1 KVTHV
6 VNDCLFLQYID
17 ATRSVPRDQLNAL
30 KDRRIADLEEKG
42 TKITNQLRD
51 DVETTAHAELLRL
64 QPVKHHRSN
73 FYIDIKRQLLVID
86 EKADGKCEDVIG
98 GIRKALGSF
107 SCLPIRL
114 GAKPCDYANDWVS

>member
-1 KVTHV
+1 
-6 VNDCLFLQYID
+6 
-17 ATRSVPRDQLNAL
+17 
-30 KDRRIADLEEKG
+30 
-42 TKITNQLRD
+42 TNQLRD

-114 GAKPCDYANDWVS
+114 GAKPCDYANAWVSLPKDDHRFVMPEWLYIDYNGTIKGRGETAKQSVVSK